1 MLKVYFENDELDM
14 IERIQDN
21 LGFRFMSV
29 NREVIRLDDDHARE
43 FIVIETESETLKSEI
58 EQFRDMERLLD
69 YRIPV
74 SV

>member
-43 FIVIETESETLKSEI
+43 FIVIETESEILKSEI
-58 EQFRDMERLLD
+58 EQFRDMERMLD